1 MLPVISPRGFR
12 LDNAKK
18 AYDIVLFSITVFMTV
33 IMVLSFTTAM
43 KPGQEMGD
51 YIPALVGG
59 LLVLLGNYLGK
70 FPKNFFIGIRTPWTL
85 ASDSIW
91 NQTHHMTGWLFMT
104 AGLVVIFSSLFDA
117 ATWVFMSAI
126 GIAALT
132 PVVYSFWLYRR
143 EIGFKQSND

>member
-1 MLPVISPRGFR
+1 
-12 LDNAKK
+12 
-18 AYDIVLFSITVFMTV
+18 
-33 IMVLSFTTAM
+33 
-43 KPGQEMGD
+43 
-51 YIPALVGG
+51 
-59 LLVLLGNYLGK
+59 
-70 FPKNFFIGIRTPWTL
+70 
-85 ASDSIW
+85 
-91 NQTHHMTGWLFMT
+91 MTGWLFMT